1 MKTRIIFGIGLAIA
15 LSSSTWAEAP
25 LDPAQVGTFDGMLN
39 VCREI
44 NPAGIPVY
52 KTLREAMLGQQP
64 DGAVEALT
72 QTPEYR
78 QAYEAAR
85 QKSTEEPREKVLKE
99 CTQLAAAL
107 SPGVR
112 QRNRH
117 R

>member
-15 LSSSTWAEAP
+15 MSCSTWAEES
-25 LDPAQVGTFDGMLN
+25 LDPAQVGSFDGMLN

-44 NPAGIPVY
+44 NPAGISAY
-52 KTLREAMLGQQP
+52 NKLREALIGQQR

-85 QKSTEEPREKVLKE
+85 QKSADEPHEKVLKE

-107 SPGVR
+107 TPRPRHG
-112 QRNRH
+112 NRH
-117 R
+117 N